1 MHSEVQFK
9 VKHLVISTVSG
20 FFKSFEGSLETESD
34 DFENAAISFALD
46 IDSIDTNQTQR
57 DEHLKSP
64 EFFDAAQFP
73 QITFK
78 STSFKKT
85 GDDEYALVGDLTIK
99 GVTKTVT
106 LDAEFGGST
115 DDFYGNTK
123 AGFEVTGKINRKDFG
138 LTWDGVTE
146 AEAALFF
153 LHDYNV
159 YLLSIMLIKIYP
171 ENPNPKA
178 IEQVVEVLRK
188 GGLIIYPTD
197 TDDDEIIEYSTD
209 PELIYEKYQAL
220 VDMVIDGG
228 YGDNIASTV
237 VDCTNGDFEI
247 IREGKGELELYL

>member
-1 MHSEVQFK
+1 LFSIKQNENNQKNKIMATITKWVIDPMHSEVQFK

-20 FFKSFEGSLETESD
+20 FFKSFEGTLESEND
-34 DFENAAISFALD
+34 DFDNANIYFALN
-46 IDSIDTNQTQR
+46 IDSIDTNQSQR

-85 GDDEYALVGDLTIK
+85 DDDEFKLTGDLTVK

-106 LDAEFGGST
+106 LDAEFGGAT

-146 AEAALFF
+146 AGSVVVGE
-153 LHDYNV
+153 DIK
-159 YLLSIMLIKIYP
+159 LLINLQLAKQ
-171 ENPNPKA
+171 K
-178 IEQVVEVLRK
+178 
-188 GGLIIYPTD
+188 
-197 TDDDEIIEYSTD
+197 
-209 PELIYEKYQAL
+209 
-220 VDMVIDGG
+220 
-228 YGDNIASTV
+228 
-237 VDCTNGDFEI
+237 
-247 IREGKGELELYL
+247 